1 MGSDTLI
8 DEGHTAKSFDQALG
22 ALRLDVLAMGGLVIA
37 QVRDACDA
45 LLERDLAAAELVLSR
60 EPDVNAYDSR
70 IDEESHRIIA
80 LHQPVAGDLR
90 LVRSLTRAAIDL
102 ERVGDEAKKIA
113 RAALAPE
120 TVGRVPLAPAQGPLR
135 EMAQQC
141 TSMLRSAVLALD
153 SADAALADQVR
164 SSDTELDAQFE
175 EGLRRIL
182 ALVIEYPAQLRS
194 VVSTVLILKALERV
208 GDHAKNVAE
217 HVVFF
222 ARGIDVRH
230 ETSTTRLQP

>member
-1 MGSDTLI
+1 MEPDTLI
-8 DEGHTAKSFDQALG
+8 EEGHTARSFDQALG
-22 ALRLDVLAMGGLVIA
+22 SLRLDVLAMGGLVID
-37 QVRDACDA
+37 QVREACEA
-45 LLERDLAAAELVLSR
+45 LLAGDPDGATLVLQR
-60 EPDVNAYDSR
+60 EREVNGYDSR

-113 RAALAPE
+113 RMAMAPHAS
-120 TVGRVPLAPAQGPLR
+120 GAPLQSARPVLR

-153 SADAALADQVR
+153 SADATLADRVR
-164 SSDTELDAQFE
+164 LSDAELDAEFE

-182 ALVIEYPAQLRS
+182 ALVIEDPAQLRS

-222 ARGIDVRH
+222 VRGIDVRH
-230 ETSTTRLQP
+230 ETSMVGLKP